1 MAEVSP
7 GLWGGFVIIRIR
19 GHHPER
25 LLNEAMEAAIP
36 LNNIERPAQDMLVV
50 TINARHFRRLCSLV
64 RRRWEITIV
73 RRLGWAFAARKL
85 LRRKALVVGG
95 MIALVLLYVLS
106 SYVWFVD
113 VRGAIEVPEK
123 SILEA
128 AAQAGLR
135 PGMRKKD
142 LVIERIER
150 EIILTL
156 DRLAWVNVE
165 LWGTLATVDVAERV
179 VQEHDQALPG
189 DVVASFDGVVEKLVI
204 LRGIPMVQEGDPVTA
219 GQVLISGMIPPQ
231 APEHKELTDKGEVPY
246 IHAQGMVRARVW
258 HEGVAEG
265 TLERREETP
274 TGRVHRQLLWQWG
287 SRQGTIGSDPPFD
300 SFSEDRRSWRLWPLP
315 MVITLLQRFEVQT
328 ETVPLAPDLV
338 EANVLDAAWE
348 QVKEVLPAGAVIG
361 TPAQVEMERF
371 TDDGVEVIRAKVTV
385 EAVHDIHSFRPLSA
399 PSMAKISSG
408 ERFLQPVPG
417 P

>member
-1 MAEVSP
+1 
-7 GLWGGFVIIRIR
+7 
-19 GHHPER
+19 
-25 LLNEAMEAAIP
+25 
-36 LNNIERPAQDMLVV
+36 
-50 TINARHFRRLCSLV
+50 
-64 RRRWEITIV
+64 
-73 RRLGWAFAARKL
+73 
-85 LRRKALVVGG
+85 
-95 MIALVLLYVLS
+95 
-106 SYVWFVD
+106 
-113 VRGAIEVPEK
+113 
-123 SILEA
+123 
-128 AAQAGLR
+128 
-135 PGMRKKD
+135 
-142 LVIERIER
+142 
-150 EIILTL
+150 
-156 DRLAWVNVE
+156 
-165 LWGTLATVDVAERV
+165 
-179 VQEHDQALPG
+179 
-189 DVVASFDGVVEKLVI
+189 
-204 LRGIPMVQEGDPVTA
+204 MVQEGDPVTA

-246 IHAQGMVRARVW
+246 THAQGMVGARVW